1 MLLRAVIIS
10 SLLSLKLSPIKV
22 KLYTYLGAGVVGVVV
37 TVVISVGTVVVIVSV
52 IAGAVVT
59 VGSVYIVVSE
69 GAFTLGVVTLFSFLD
84 TAVVVAGAEF
94 SPVFFPAIFYKKFG
108 DF

>member
-1 MLLRAVIIS
+1 MYAIFHNI
-10 SLLSLKLSPIKV
+10 
-22 KLYTYLGAGVVGVVV
+22 
-37 TVVISVGTVVVIVSV
+37 VISVETVVVIVPV

-94 SPVFFPAIFYKKFG
+94 STLVFDVVISSAIKYMH
-108 DF
+108 